1 LLGWERLRTTEICTI
16 DLSRSQP
23 SFYRIAF
30 FKRLT
35 EGRIEWDRLN
45 ICTIVGSR
53 YKPILLVLLYTIC
66 LIWVAF
72 IGLDCKGWERLQM
85 VPTTGNEHTP
95 LLPRSAAP
103 PAPCSPVPCS
113 PRSHLRI
120 LNASLLTM
128 LVALVCSHPPACPA
142 PLFPAPAADT
152 CTHAVV
158 PLPFPKLDSRRTSSG
173 SEVMD
178 SAVIDERL

>member
-1 LLGWERLRTTEICTI
+1 LTIPSRLVTPSEKSLGWERLRTAEIDGA

-35 EGRIEWDRLN
+35 EGRIEWDQLD
-45 ICTIVGSR
+45 ICTIAGSR
-53 YKPILLVLLYTIC
+53 YQLILLVLLYTIC

-85 VPTTGNEHTP
+85 VPTTGNEHAP

-103 PAPCSPVPCS
+103 PTPCSPVPAPTCLFSMLPAHYACRARLLPPSCS
-113 PRSHLRI
+113 PRS
-120 LNASLLTM
+120 
-128 LVALVCSHPPACPA
+128 LVPCP
-142 PLFPAPAADT
+142 
-152 CTHAVV
+152 
-158 PLPFPKLDSRRTSSG
+158 SR
-173 SEVMD
+173 
-178 SAVIDERL
+178 

>member
-1 LLGWERLRTTEICTI
+1 MRVLSPSEKSLGWERLRTTEICAI

-35 EGRIEWDRLN
+35 EGCIEWDRLN

-95 LLPRSAAP
+95 LLP
-103 PAPCSPVPCS
+103 
-113 PRSHLRI
+113 
-120 LNASLLTM
+120 LL
-128 LVALVCSHPPACPA
+128 PA
-142 PLFPAPAADT
+142 PLFPVPPAPICVFSMLPCSLCLSRSSAPTPLLALLP
-152 CTHAVV
+152 CSLPQPLIHALM
-158 PLPFPKLDSRRTSSG
+158 PLSHSPFPNWTHVALLLALKLWT
-173 SEVMD
+173 
-178 SAVIDERL
+178 RL